1 MTMENKRKIFLD
13 LSEIQSDMF
22 DSSAFRSYV
31 NENELNLDFDVEY
44 DELPV
49 QTDSEVI
56 SKEPVSVIVI
66 SSAIATA
73 IVLDAIRHFYKDTK
87 EIKIKL
93 LKIDKLKNIQTENV
107 FKATRDSLES
117 VDKSISEFNE

>member
-1 MTMENKRKIFLD
+1 MENKRKIFLD

-56 SKEPVSVIVI
+56 SKEPVSVIVV

-73 IVLDAIRHFYKDTK
+73 IVLDAIRRFYKDTK